1 MNVLNL
7 LLHRN
12 GGSKHGC
19 LKGHLLIYLLLAT
32 QPIPNL
38 ARSEFCP
45 VVQGDVPH
53 QKRLF
58 VATSDASGSC
68 RLVEIGDSCTIPY
81 QVEQPQC
88 LLCHRVPRW
97 FHAVHRNPSCISDL
111 AGCYAYRVYSC
122 CGCLPIPRP

>member
-12 GGSKHGC
+12 GGSKDSC
-19 LKGHLLIYLLLAT
+19 MKGHLLIYLLLAT
-32 QPIPNL
+32 QPVPNL

-58 VATSDASGSC
+58 VAASDAVVAQSVTSMVVFT
-68 RLVEIGDSCTIPY
+68 LVTALHWLKKTCVYAGYSLWFIPVYFLFLQMHLGVADS
-81 QVEQPQC
+81 
-88 LLCHRVPRW
+88 
-97 FHAVHRNPSCISDL
+97 
-111 AGCYAYRVYSC
+111 
-122 CGCLPIPRP
+122 